1 MINRPDGFTG
11 AVMAIESIADAAV
24 VIHGPGG
31 CRVRHALLSMSA
43 VPRPDMRWGE
53 YGEPYYAGYSR
64 VPASYI
70 DGEDYIGGA
79 VQKLEEALEWV
90 RREGQRLVA
99 VVDSP
104 GASLMADNHM
114 AAIRDLGVSDGVVVI
129 DGGTMSAPVRRMY
142 GRVLGE
148 VMRHLAPDGGDKRP
162 GTVCIIGLTVLDASW
177 GDALEELS
185 SYLEDMG
192 LEVVCAPGAGAS
204 VDDLIASA
212 SAEHAVVVCP
222 ESCEGLSG
230 YYRGIGTNV
239 VVPGCAPVGF
249 DATRA
254 WIVDVAKAVGRDPSV
269 ALERLGRAES
279 RMRSRTD
286 GMRYGMMRVKG
297 MTFSVS
303 APGSVLR
310 PLSGWLVDGMSMVP
324 RSIVDEEADGGPGM
338 ARLQPADVV
347 FCDGNTA
354 LRMESGGRCKVAV
367 STGGAVIGSDGLI
380 PRPLFGASG
389 AVQIAD
395 AVVRASRGR

>member
-1 MINRPDGFTG
+1 MINGPDGFTG
-11 AVMAIESIADAAV
+11 AVMAVESIADAAV

-43 VPRPDMRWGE
+43 VPREDRRWGE

-90 RREGQRLVA
+90 RRDGQRLVA
-99 VVDSP
+99 VIDSP

-114 AAIRDLGVSDGVVVI
+114 AAIRDLGVSDGVLVI
-129 DGGTMSAPVRRMY
+129 DGGTMSVPMRRTY
-142 GRVLGE
+142 GRVMGE
-148 VMRHLAPDGGDKRP
+148 VMRHLAPEWSVKRP

-177 GDALEELS
+177 EDSLDEFR

-192 LEVVCAPGAGAS
+192 LEVLCAPGAGAS
-204 VDDLIASA
+204 VDDLILSA
-212 SAEHAVVVCP
+212 SAEFAVAICP
-222 ESCEGLSG
+222 ESCEGISE
-230 YYRGIGTNV
+230 YYGGIGAKV
-239 VVPGCAPVGF
+239 IIPGEAPVGF
-249 DATRA
+249 DATRS
-254 WIVDVAKAVGRDPSV
+254 WIEQVAEATGRDPSK
-269 ALERLGRAES
+269 ALEGLSRAES
-279 RMRSRTD
+279 RVRSRTE

-297 MTFSVS
+297 LAFSAS

-310 PLSGWLVDGMSMVP
+310 PLTSWLVDGMSMVP
-324 RSIVDEEADGGPGM
+324 RSLVDEEADGGPGM
-338 ARLQPADVV
+338 ARLHDADIV

-354 LRMESGGRCKVAV
+354 LRMESGRRCRVAV
-367 STGGAVIGSDGLI
+367 STGGAVIGSDRLVPI
-380 PRPLFGASG
+380 PMFGALG